1 MLPSF
6 SENTDPYVRMRGFD
20 KPLFETNYD
29 GCWEET
35 RMTLSS
41 QKGWGYIL
49 KRSSGCPF
57 HRASLSTTSAP
68 LSPHTAQS
76 LTGESPRRPVTVPLR
91 LGYSSFS
98 GFIHHRKKK
107 PGMPSSKNVQGK
119 IIIISKT
126 SRQCC
131 SFHRVSALLAKS
143 LDLDNRAS
151 AGRLAF
157 NPLPLP
163 TLTGL
168 LIKTTFC
175 FLGGKAFGLLKEQ
188 QRHKLEEINQVRMS
202 SFSVP
207 NGTSGIWT

>member
-49 KRSSGCPF
+49 KRCNRMSVSSCIPLNHLSAAEPTHGSVSNWRITPA
-57 HRASLSTTSAP
+57 ASYGA
-68 LSPHTAQS
+68 SP
-76 LTGESPRRPVTVPLR
+76 PRIFLILWIYP
-91 LGYSSFS
+91 SQ
-98 GFIHHRKKK
+98 KKK

-143 LDLDNRAS
+143 LDLHNRAS